1 MAHIIQLASCQQLMT
16 TVPPSP
22 WLERAKA
29 GPLQVASSDS
39 LQIACAKAISS
50 RTATTAGE

>member
-22 WLERAKA
+22 WLQRAKA